1 MDPVKN
7 PIFCLKWPWYLP
19 SSQKPNQDN
28 KDPNVCEPRTPFL
41 FKPMQ
46 FIGSMAVNLLNSSL
60 KSPII
65 AQNHALF
72 NGFLRQKGREE
83 KNGLSAEGQGEAEL
97 RALAMALARGKE
109 ATVIEFYSPK
119 CRLCHSLLNLVLEME
134 NRNGDWLSIVMAD
147 AENEKWLPEIASRLL
162 RLPRSLDISLAL
174 FLLLHFDI
182 KYVPCFVL
190 LDKYGT
196 AIAKTGVPTS
206 RLHVVA
212 GFSHLLRIKCPPTK
226 NVP

>member
-147 AENEKWLPEIASRLL
+147 AENEKWLPE
-162 RLPRSLDISLAL
+162 
-174 FLLLHFDI
+174 LLHFDI